1 MSPANGGEDPDNT
14 EIPPGGRVAKSLAE
28 EGGVH
33 VVGLLW
39 KQGSRARAFF
49 FFSFFLLMLHSE
61 FGSTDLAW
69 RQP

>member
-39 KQGSRARAFF
+39 RQGTRFLVGFF
-49 FFSFFLLMLHSE
+49 
-61 FGSTDLAW
+61 
-69 RQP
+69 